1 MKHIIILQNF
11 GKNIVLKNIQKKLEL
26 SCLYT
31 VKTQSFAQLR
41 KIQRDINVKEIFRK
55 IASLFKLSEQ
65 DTRILEM
72 GVLISYHPENLFGN
86 DRKQWHKDDKY
97 IKDLSDFLILNLV
110 ELNSYKNLKIFLE
123 NYIIEFKKW
132 KQNDKFRTIEGII
145 ISYHFRKEHLN
156 KVINDNLDKNQKNE
170 IIKTLNH
177 QLQHLEKSI
186 LMIQPNFP
194 ICILQNEH
202 EKIYQQY
209 RNGWINTIEQIQS
222 IVLKSF
228 HDKLKHDLIKGNY
241 LTIKNELISITNR
254 LLLISPKKLKKSLEY
269 KFNDINSIFQNSQIN
284 STTLINFLT
293 FIIDTIIIFDSSSN
307 DKNNKIWKYNMTLL
321 FKNNINDFL
330 PNFLISLNQKI
341 DEIIWK
347 IKLI

>member
-1 MKHIIILQNF
+1 MNHIIILQNF
-11 GKNIVLKNIQKKLEL
+11 GRNIVLKNIQKKLKL

-31 VKTQSFAQLR
+31 VKTQSFVQLR
-41 KIQRDINVKEIFRK
+41 KIQKDIKVKEIFK
-55 IASLFKLSEQ
+55 KFISLFKLSEQ
-65 DTRILEM
+65 EIRILEM
-72 GVLISYHPENLFGN
+72 GILISYHPENLFGN
-86 DRKQWHKDDKY
+86 DRKKWHKEEKN

-123 NYIIEFKKW
+123 SYIIEFKKW
-132 KQNDKFRTIEGII
+132 KKNDKFRTIEGII
-145 ISYHFRKEHLN
+145 ISYHFRKEHLD
-156 KVINDNLDKNQKNE
+156 KVINDNLDKNQKKE

-177 QLQHLEKSI
+177 QLNHLEKSI

-194 ICILQNEH
+194 ISILQNEH
-202 EKIYQQY
+202 DKLYQQY
-209 RNGWINTIEQIQS
+209 RNGWITTIEQIQS

-254 LLLISPKKLKKSLEY
+254 LLLISPKKIKKSLEF
-269 KFNDINSIFQNSQIN
+269 KFNDINFIFENSQIN

-293 FIIDTIIIFDSSSN
+293 FIIDTIIIFDSPSN

-341 DEIIWK
+341 DEIICK
-347 IKLI
+347 IKSI